1 MAQID
6 FKCAEHTAQP
16 HTLAAFL
23 PWGSFAGA
31 GRPARRKG
39 TTGFWKNKFI
49 PKLKLNTCKGRLSFG
64 ARNGYLVESN
74 ALTTIANL
82 EV

>member
-1 MAQID
+1 MVKMCLFKTECADTSHRRISTFRRQI
-6 FKCAEHTAQP
+6 KNAEHTAQP

-39 TTGFWKNKFI
+39 SALVWRKKKN
-49 PKLKLNTCKGRLSFG
+49 
-64 ARNGYLVESN
+64 
-74 ALTTIANL
+74 
-82 EV
+82 